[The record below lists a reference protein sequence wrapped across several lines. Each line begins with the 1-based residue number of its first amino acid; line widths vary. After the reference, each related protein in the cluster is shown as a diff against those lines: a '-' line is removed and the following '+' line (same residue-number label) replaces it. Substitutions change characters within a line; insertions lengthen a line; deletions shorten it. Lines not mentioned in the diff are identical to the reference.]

1 MRERIADRLG
11 ELIRN
16 SSGRLERVLRAQYVR
31 DALDG
36 LISRPAIV
44 WWLRKLKL
52 REKKKRGPR

>member
-1 MRERIADRLG
+1 MGSRW
-11 ELIRN
+11 N

-36 LISRPAIV
+36 LIGRPAIV
-44 WWLRKLKL
+44 WWLRKLEL